1 LKVNSASWWVLL
13 YGYITMHGQQ
23 NIEKED
29 SNICMYTYIYVC
41 MYVYIY
47 IYIYIYIY
55 FAVGEGIKQL
65 ESL

>member
-1 LKVNSASWWVLL
+1 
-13 YGYITMHGQQ
+13 MHGQQ